1 MPVARLPS
9 VLLLFDRGTIL
20 LRDLDPGFDPS
31 AIPGVLWDPR
41 VQAYRTPAYRH
52 EALRRELTRR
62 GLPFSDDVRLPQ
74 PPLGSW
80 SPIELR
86 PYQEAA
92 LWAWELAQRRATVVL
107 PTGSGKTRLA
117 LAAMARAG
125 SSALCLVPTRILL
138 AQWLHHIGRTYA
150 GPIGCYGDGAHELA
164 ALTVATFESAYR
176 HMDRLGN
183 RFDLLVVDE
192 AHHFGCGLRDEA
204 LEMSIA
210 AARLGL
216 TATPPRD
223 AAVAERLVELVGP
236 IAYELTIGDLAGSF
250 LSSFDIITLHLDLT
264 AAERQ
269 AYEGWMTTFRTVHAQ
284 FRRVAPGASW
294 EDFARAAAR
303 TVEGRRALE
312 AFRRARRLT
321 AFTEAKREMLRVLL
335 RRHFHEARVLVFT
348 ADNESAYAVAREHL
362 IMPFTCD
369 IGRKE
374 REEVLARFR
383 EGALRALVS
392 ARVLNEGIDV
402 PDADVAIIVGGAL
415 GQREH
420 VQRVGRLLRPRE
432 GKRALVYELVSRRT
446 TEVRLARR
454 RRAGL
459 APRGAAAV

>member
-1 MPVARLPS
+1 MDEVRA
-9 VLLLFDRGTIL
+9 
-20 LRDLDPGFDPS
+20 
-31 AIPGVLWDPR
+31 
-41 VQAYRTPAYRH
+41 VQAP
-52 EALRRELTRR
+52 
-62 GLPFSDDVRLPQ
+62 V
-74 PPLGSW
+74 GSW

-92 LWAWELAQRRATVVL
+92 LWAWELAQRRALLVL

-125 SSALCLVPTRILL
+125 SSALCLVPTRVLL
-138 AQWLHHIGRTYA
+138 AQWLHEIARVYA
-150 GPIGCYGDGAHELA
+150 GAVGCYGDGAHELA
-164 ALTVATFESAYR
+164 GVTVATFESAYR

-183 RFDLLVVDE
+183 HFDLLVVDE

-204 LEMSIA
+204 LEMSTA
-210 AARLGL
+210 PARLGL
-216 TATPPRD
+216 TATPPHD
-223 AAVAERLVELVGP
+223 EVAAERLVELVGRT
-236 IAYELTIGDLAGSF
+236 AYELTIGDLVGRF
-250 LSSFDIITLHLDLT
+250 LCAFDAVTLHLDLT
-264 AAERQ
+264 PAERE
-269 AYEGWMTTFRTVHAQ
+269 AYERWMTFFRTVHGE
-284 FRRVAPGASW
+284 FRRVAPAASW

-303 TVEGRRALE
+303 TAEGRGALE
-312 AFRRARRLT
+312 AFRRARRLV

-335 RRHFHEARVLVFT
+335 HRHREARVLIFT

-362 IMPFTCD
+362 VMPFTCD
-369 IGRKE
+369 IGRSE
-374 REEVLARFR
+374 RRDVLLRFR

-402 PDADVAIIVGGAL
+402 PDAEVAIIIGGTL

-432 GKRALVYELVSRRT
+432 GKRALVYELVSRKT

-459 APRGAAAV
+459 APRGAAAL

>member
-1 MPVARLPS
+1 MPVARLSS
-9 VLLLFDRGTIL
+9 VRLLFDRGTTL
-20 LRDLDPGFDPS
+20 LRDLDPGLDPS

-41 VQAYRTPAYRH
+41 VQVYRTPAYRYR
-52 EALRRELTRR
+52 ALRRERTRR
-62 GLPFSDDVRLPQ
+62 AVPFWDEAGVPQ
-74 PPLGSW
+74 PPLSSW

-92 LWAWELAQRRATVVL
+92 LWAWELAQRRAIVVL

-138 AQWLHHIGRTYA
+138 AQWMHHISRTYA
-150 GPIGCYGDGAHELA
+150 GPVGCYGDGSHELA

-176 HMDRLGN
+176 HMDRLGS

-204 LEMSIA
+204 LEMSVA

-223 AAVAERLVELVGP
+223 GPVAERLVDLVGP

-250 LSSFDIITLHLDLT
+250 LSGSDIITLHLDLT

-269 AYEGWMTTFRTVHAQ
+269 AYEGWMTTFRTVHAE

-303 TVEGRRALE
+303 TVEGRHALE

-321 AFTEAKREMLRVLL
+321 AFTESKREMLRVLL
-335 RRHFHEARVLVFT
+335 HRHRQARVLVFT
-348 ADNESAYAVAREHL
+348 ADNESAYSVAREHL
-362 IMPFTCD
+362 VMPFTCD

-374 REEVLARFR
+374 REEVLVRFR
-383 EGALRALVS
+383 EGTLRALVS

-432 GKRALVYELVSRRT
+432 GKRALVYELVSRQT

>member
-1 MPVARLPS
+1 MPVARLSS
-9 VLLLFDRGTIL
+9 VRLLFDRGTTL
-20 LRDLDPGFDPS
+20 LRDLDPSLDPS

-41 VQAYRTPAYRH
+41 VQAYRTPAYRYR
-52 EALRRELTRR
+52 ALRRELTRR
-62 GLPFSDDVRLPQ
+62 AVPFSDEVRVPQ
-74 PPLGSW
+74 LPLGSW
-80 SPIELR
+80 SLIELR

-92 LWAWELAQRRATVVL
+92 LWAWELAQRRAVVVL

-138 AQWLHHIGRTYA
+138 AQWLHHIKRTYA
-150 GPIGCYGDGAHELA
+150 GPVGCYGDGAHELA

-216 TATPPRD
+216 TATPPRG

-236 IAYELTIGDLAGSF
+236 TAYELTIGDLAGTF
-250 LSSFDIITLHLDLT
+250 LSGFDIVTLHLDLT

-294 EDFARAAAR
+294 EDFARTAAR
-303 TVEGRRALE
+303 TVEGRRALD
-312 AFRRARRLT
+312 AFRRARKLVT
-321 AFTEAKREMLRVLL
+321 FTEAKREMLGVLL
-335 RRHFHEARVLVFT
+335 RRHRDARLLIFT
-348 ADNESAYAVAREHL
+348 ADNETPTASPASTWSCRSPATSVEGSAKRCSRDSVRE
-362 IMPFTCD
+362 
-369 IGRKE
+369 R
-374 REEVLARFR
+374 
-383 EGALRALVS
+383 S
-392 ARVLNEGIDV
+392 APSYRHG
-402 PDADVAIIVGGAL
+402 
-415 GQREH
+415 
-420 VQRVGRLLRPRE
+420 
-432 GKRALVYELVSRRT
+432 Y
-446 TEVRLARR
+446 
-454 RRAGL
+454 
-459 APRGAAAV
+459 

>member
-183 RFDLLVVDE
+183 RFDLLVIDE

-216 TATPPRD
+216 TATSPRD

-250 LSSFDIITLHLDLT
+250 LSSFRHHH
-264 AAERQ
+264 AAPRPD
-269 AYEGWMTTFRTVHAQ
+269 GC
-284 FRRVAPGASW
+284 
-294 EDFARAAAR
+294 RAASVRGLDDDVPDRACAVPAR
-303 TVEGRRALE
+303 GTRCELGGFRAGGGTDGRRAACAGGLPSC
-312 AFRRARRLT
+312 AQAHCLHGGQAR
-321 AFTEAKREMLRVLL
+321 
-335 RRHFHEARVLVFT
+335 
-348 ADNESAYAVAREHL
+348 D
-362 IMPFTCD
+362 
-369 IGRKE
+369 
-374 REEVLARFR
+374 
-383 EGALRALVS
+383 
-392 ARVLNEGIDV
+392 
-402 PDADVAIIVGGAL
+402 
-415 GQREH
+415 
-420 VQRVGRLLRPRE
+420 
-432 GKRALVYELVSRRT
+432 
-446 TEVRLARR
+446 
-454 RRAGL
+454 
-459 APRGAAAV
+459 APRAAPPSFP

>member
-1 MPVARLPS
+1 MPVARLSS
-9 VLLLFDRGTIL
+9 VRLLFDRGTTL
-20 LRDLDPGFDPS
+20 LRDLDPGVDAS

-41 VQAYRTPAYRH
+41 VQAFRTPAYRYR
-52 EALRRELTRR
+52 ALHRELTRR
-62 GLPFSDDVRLPQ
+62 AVPFSDEVRIPQ
-74 PPLGSW
+74 LPLGSW

-92 LWAWELAQRRATVVL
+92 LWAWELAQRRAVVVL

-138 AQWLHHIGRTYA
+138 AQWLHHIKRAYA
-150 GPIGCYGDGAHELA
+150 GPVGCYGDGTHELA

-210 AARLGL
+210 ATRLGL

-223 AAVAERLVELVGP
+223 TAVAERLVELVGP
-236 IAYELTIGDLAGSF
+236 TAYELTIGDLAGTF
-250 LSSFDIITLHLDLT
+250 LSSFDIVTLHLDLT
-264 AAERQ
+264 ATERK
-269 AYEGWMTTFRTVHAQ
+269 AYEGWMTTFRQVHAQ

-294 EDFARAAAR
+294 EDFARTAAR
-303 TVEGRRALE
+303 TVEGRRALD
-312 AFRRARRLT
+312 AFRRARKLVT
-321 AFTEAKREMLRVLL
+321 FTEAKREMLGVLL
-335 RRHFHEARVLVFT
+335 RRHRDARLLIFT
-348 ADNESAYAVAREHL
+348 ADNENAYSIAREHL
-362 IMPFTCD
+362 VMPFTCD
-369 IGRKE
+369 IGRGE

-383 EGALRALVS
+383 EGTLRALVS

-402 PDADVAIIVGGAL
+402 PAADVAIIVGGAL

-420 VQRVGRLLRPRE
+420 VQRVGRLLRPLQ
-432 GKRALVYELVSRRT
+432 GKRALVYELVSRQT